1 MPFADFK
8 RSGRGEGAWT
18 GTDLLE
24 VGVGGSRPAG
34 RKLWFELDDVMFY

>member
-1 MPFADFK
+1 L
-8 RSGRGEGAWT
+8 GRGEGAWT